1 MEHLVFALDELL
13 VDLADYRAFA
23 DATVPEHQQMGVV
36 EVFTAL
42 DRFTNLLP

>member
-13 VDLADYRAFA
+13 VDLADDRPFTGAA
-23 DATVPEHQQMGVV
+23 VTEHQKMGVV